1 MQSLQIQKDK
11 LSLIEWITQIEDVVV
26 LNKLKA
32 IMTEDE
38 NSNFLLSEEQQLILK
53 ETAKKY
59 HSGEERTYTW
69 QEIKANAAELKKNIN
84 EKKA

>member
-11 LSLIEWITQIEDVVV
+11 LALIEWITQIEDVAI

-38 NSNFLLSEEQQLILK
+38 NSNFSLSKEQQLLLE

-59 HSGEERTYTW
+59 HSGEERAYTW
-69 QEIKANAAELKKNIN
+69 QEIKANATELKKNIN